1 MKILFFF
8 FILGLLFFA
17 LTLLFGF
24 SFLRLLFGIRPANK
38 TSVNKTSANKQNAK
52 QTSKQTHTPPVIKKI
67 ITREEGEYVDFEEI
81 KDS

>member
-1 MKILFFF
+1 MKILGFF

-24 SFLRLLFGIRPANK
+24 SFLRLIFGTKPKPRHT
-38 TSVNKTSANKQNAK
+38 TSSQQKSKQS
-52 QTSKQTHTPPVIKKI
+52 SKQTNSPPAKKI

-81 KDS
+81 KD

>member
-1 MKILFFF
+1 MRILGFF

-24 SFLRLLFGIRPANK
+24 SFLRMIFGTKPKPRNT
-38 TSVNKTSANKQNAK
+38 TSSQQKSKQPPK
-52 QTSKQTHTPPVIKKI
+52 QTNTPSIKKI